1 MTNCA
6 NSVYGQDTTAKS
18 SQRHVYPPSFV
29 QILKV
34 ETGTAV
40 DDVSIKM
47 STSRHTG
54 GTATE
59 NAAQL
64 YSEDAATLQ
73 AGL

>member
-1 MTNCA
+1 M
-6 NSVYGQDTTAKS
+6 YGQDTTAKS

-34 ETGTAV
+34 ETVTAV
-40 DDVSIKM
+40 DGVSIKM